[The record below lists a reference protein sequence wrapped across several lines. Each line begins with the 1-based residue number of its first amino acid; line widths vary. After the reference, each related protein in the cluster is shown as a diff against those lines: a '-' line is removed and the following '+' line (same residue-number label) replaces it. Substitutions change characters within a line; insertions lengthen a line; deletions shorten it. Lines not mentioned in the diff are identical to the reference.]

1 MIIREKTFPNYR
13 KFEMMYEGRPLSFEV
28 GKMAELCNAS
38 VLVKYGETSVLVTCT
53 ASARPKDGIDYFP
66 LAVDFNEKLYAV
78 GRIPGSFM
86 RREGKPSLNAVLAS
100 RLIDRPMRPLFPSDL
115 RNDVVIACEVLTID
129 RDCSPEIT
137 AMIGASAAVS
147 ISDVPFNGPIAGIVL
162 GWDGEKFLFNP
173 TQEERKNNRMITTIA
188 ATHKKIVMIESEAD
202 QVPDEVMFE
211 GIVQAHEHLQPVLDM
226 IDYMVQ
232 EVGKEK
238 FTYNKASFDEEL
250 FETLCANEFAGMEY
264 CMDTDDKN
272 VREARVNEWIT
283 AVQEKYE
290 ETFPE
295 MMQYMDEILY
305 KMQKK
310 VVKNWLLAGKRV
322 DGRAK
327 NEIRPLG
334 TEVAVLPVVHGS
346 ALFTRGQTQVLSI
359 ATLNTLSM
367 CQKLDTIWEEEEKR
381 FMHHYNFPG
390 YSVGE
395 AKAQRSTGRREYGHG
410 ALVEKAL
417 EAVIPD
423 VEDFPYAIR
432 VVSEILSSNGS
443 TSQGSICGTTMAL
456 MDAGVP
462 LKAPVAG
469 ISCGLIQDGDDFT
482 TFIDIQGVEDF
493 HGEMDFKVAGT
504 KQGITAIQMDLK
516 NDGLKHEIVKEAFEI
531 TREARFQILDEI
543 MLKALP
549 EPRKELAKTAPK
561 MIQMQI
567 KPEKIRE
574 VIGSGG
580 KVIQKITADTGCK
593 IDIND
598 DGMIYI
604 ASESIEAC
612 RAARQTIENIV
623 FEPEVGQ
630 LYYGQVVRII
640 PIGAFVELA
649 PGKDG
654 MCHIKDLEFKRTEKV
669 EDVLNVGDWTWVK
682 VSEIDDRGRV
692 NLSRKE
698 AIKERKEAGLPI
710 DQK

>member
-1 MIIREKTFPNYR
+1 MIITHKEFPEYR
-13 KFEMMYEGRPLSFEV
+13 KFEIEYEGRPLKMEV
-28 GKMAELCNAS
+28 GKMAELCNAA
-38 VLVKYGETSVLVTCT
+38 VLVTYGETTVLVTCT

-86 RREGKPSLNAVLAS
+86 RREGKPSLPAVLAS

-115 RNDVVIACEVLTID
+115 RNDVVIACEVLSVD

-162 GWDGEKFLFNP
+162 GWDGEKYLFNP
-173 TQEERKNNRMITTIA
+173 TQEERKTSRMTTTIA

-202 QVPDEVMFE
+202 QVPEDVMYE
-211 GIVQAHEHLQPVLDM
+211 GIVQAHEHLQPVLDL
-226 IDYMVQ
+226 IDKMVA
-232 EVGKEK
+232 EIGKPK
-238 FTYNKASFDEEL
+238 FEYEHASFDEEL
-250 FETLCANEFAGMEY
+250 FNKLVENEFEGMEY

-272 VREARVNEWIT
+272 VREARVNDWVSAME
-283 AVQEKYE
+283 EKYSE
-290 ETFPE
+290 EHPDI
-295 MMQYMDEILY
+295 MQYMDEILY
-305 KMQKK
+305 KLQKK
-310 VVKNWLLAGKRV
+310 VVKKWLLAGKRV
-322 DGRAK
+322 DGRAM

-334 TEVAVLPVVHGS
+334 SEVGLIPRVHGS

-359 ATLNTLSM
+359 ATLATLSM
-367 CQKLDTIWEEEEKR
+367 SQKLDTIWEEEEKR
-381 FMHHYNFPG
+381 FMHHYNMPS
-390 YSVGE
+390 YSTGE
-395 AKAQRSTGRREYGHG
+395 ARASRSTGRREYGHG

-417 EAVIPD
+417 ESVIPP
-423 VEDFPYAIR
+423 VEDFPYTIR

-443 TSQGSICGTTMAL
+443 TSQGSICGTTLAL

-462 LKAPVAG
+462 IKAPVAG

-504 KQGITAIQMDLK
+504 KTGITAIQMDLK
-516 NDGLKHEIVKEAFEI
+516 NDGLKHEIVKEALEI
-531 TREARFQILDEI
+531 TREARYQILDEV

-561 MIQMQI
+561 MIQMKI
-567 KPEKIRE
+567 NPDKIRE

-593 IDIND
+593 IDIDD
-598 DGMIYI
+598 DGSVFI
-604 ASESIEAC
+604 ASEDIEAC

-623 FEPEVGQ
+623 FEPEVGA
-630 LYYGQVVRII
+630 LYYGKVVRII
-640 PIGAFVELA
+640 PIGAFIELA

-669 EDVLNVGDWTWVK
+669 EDVLNVGDMTWVK
-682 VSEIDDRGRV
+682 VTEIDDRGRV

-698 AIKERKEAGLPI
+698 ALKERGEA
-710 DQK
+710 

>member
-1 MIIREKTFPNYR
+1 MIITHKEFPDYR
-13 KFEMMYEGRPLSFEV
+13 KFEIEYEGRPLKMEV
-28 GKMAELCNAS
+28 GKMAELCNAA
-38 VLVKYGETSVLVTCT
+38 VLVTYGETTVLVTCT

-66 LAVDFNEKLYAV
+66 LSVDFNEKLYAV

-86 RREGKPSLNAVLAS
+86 RREGKPSLPAVLAS
-100 RLIDRPMRPLFPSDL
+100 RLIDRPMRPLFPTDL
-115 RNDVVIACEVLTID
+115 RNDVVIACEVLSVD

-162 GWDGEKFLFNP
+162 GWDGEKYLFNP
-173 TQEERKNNRMITTIA
+173 TQEERKTNRMTTTIA
-188 ATHKKIVMIESEAD
+188 ATHKKIVMIESETD
-202 QVPDEVMFE
+202 QVPEDVMYE
-211 GIVQAHEHLQPVLDM
+211 GIVQAHEHLQPVLDL
-226 IDYMVQ
+226 IDKMVA
-232 EVGKEK
+232 EIGKPK
-238 FTYNKASFDEEL
+238 FEYEHAAFDDEL
-250 FETLCANEFAGMEY
+250 FNKLVENEFAGMEY

-272 VREARVNEWIT
+272 VREARVNEWVT
-283 AVQEKYE
+283 AMEEKYSE
-290 ETFPE
+290 EHPD

-305 KMQKK
+305 KLQKK
-310 VVKNWLLAGKRV
+310 VVKKWLLAGKRV
-322 DGRAK
+322 DGRAM

-334 TEVAVLPVVHGS
+334 SEVGIIPRVHGS

-359 ATLNTLSM
+359 ATLATLSM
-367 CQKLDTIWEEEEKR
+367 SQKLDTIWEEEEKR
-381 FMHHYNFPG
+381 FMHHYNMPS
-390 YSVGE
+390 YSTGE
-395 AKAQRSTGRREYGHG
+395 ARASRSTGRREYGHG

-417 EAVIPD
+417 ESVIPS
-423 VEDFPYAIR
+423 VEDFPYTIR

-443 TSQGSICGTTMAL
+443 TSQGSICGTTLAL

-462 LKAPVAG
+462 IKAPVAG

-504 KQGITAIQMDLK
+504 KTGITAIQMDLK
-516 NDGLKHEIVKEAFEI
+516 NDGLKHEIVKEALEI
-531 TREARFQILDEI
+531 TREARYQILDEV

-549 EPRKELAKTAPK
+549 EPRKELAKSAPK
-561 MIQMQI
+561 MIQMKI
-567 KPEKIRE
+567 NPDKIRE

-593 IDIND
+593 IDIDD
-598 DGMIYI
+598 DGSIFI
-604 ASESIEAC
+604 ASEDIEAC

-623 FEPEVGQ
+623 FEPEVGA
-630 LYYGQVVRII
+630 LYYGKVVRII
-640 PIGAFVELA
+640 PIGAFIELA

-669 EDVLNVGDWTWVK
+669 EDVLNVGDMTWVK
-682 VSEIDDRGRV
+682 VTEIDDRGRV

-698 AIKERKEAGLPI
+698 ALKERGEA
-710 DQK
+710 